1 MIHELKIK
9 REYFDAVANYKK
21 TFEVRR
27 NDRDFKVGDYL
38 GLNEYDEAEH
48 TGRSLLCQ
56 VVYILDDAAYCKE
69 GYVVMGIKVRYVEK
83 EPFIAP
89 CIKILQRGG
98 EEC

>member
-9 REYFDAVANYKK
+9 KEYFEAVANYEK

-27 NDRDFKVGDYL
+27 NDRDFRVGDYL
-38 GLNEYDEAEH
+38 GLNEFDEVGH

-69 GYVVMGIKVRYVEK
+69 GYIVMGIKVRFVEK
-83 EPFIAP
+83 DLLNAP
-89 CIKILQRGG
+89 CNKILQRGG